1 MIITNPSSNDT
12 VVKNIFR
19 NKVSVTT
26 GIGCTIEYNM
36 NAMMNM
42 SASSIT
48 GPAYVDGSQYGKFK
62 KLFPL
67 DSIIKPFRPLT
78 SGIKYAII
86 GDIPT
91 LNWGK
96 PQGNSYPYDY
106 RLYFPGVDTSY
117 KYWIS
122 AKNEGTGTSPLSITY
137 PKDIKCN
144 KVVARFE
151 ISHGVPGRWYIYG
164 KENGNNRQLLLSGT
178 NSDIPGFV
186 QGKYNAGTI
195 SIYFNGT
202 TWSLDE
208 TALNTGS
215 TKTFRNIQLEF
226 TASVS
231 SSQYVAVT
239 EFSPRW
245 VIDISDYIVAANW
258 TKESSS
264 TAEDVLPVG
273 YVTANSFTFDLNKFN
288 NQEKQILDYKRDDSF
303 AIDTSKIY
311 MYKQA
316 EVKPY
321 FKVYHDNGSYGPGSK
336 YDIVPQG
343 TYYIDSWQS
352 SEFNE
357 INVTCLDGA
366 KILQETIAP
375 PILCEQFTVVAILRN
390 LLDSIGFTNYNFNI
404 LDNDQSIVTPEY
416 WWTDKTK
423 TAWTAIQEICRDTQ
437 MTAVFDDNNVLQFYT
452 RDYMYGDYSR
462 STSWQFVSTPKTING
477 ISVLPNIVSLDKTDL
492 QSINQVT
499 VTWNPLI
506 TSNYD
511 ANAGSLWR
519 SEVSFLSAAAL
530 VSDLNATDVST
541 YDEVTKDVLT
551 KKYVY
556 LEPIANQYESQK
568 SLYSYNG
575 FLVINNEI
583 IEYDAIQYGLVNKN
597 TGLYEE
603 VDITSDSDIAKY
615 RALAGPN
622 SKDFQPNKKYRI
634 KARGTFGTEKKAHS
648 SAEGIT
654 GWTER
659 SVKWQ

>member
-1 MIITNPSSNDT
+1 MITTIPSANDSIVKGIFKTN
-12 VVKNIFR
+12 
-19 NKVSVTT
+19 VSVRT
-26 GIGCTIEYNM
+26 GLGCTIEYNM

-42 SASSIT
+42 SSSSVT

-96 PQGNSYPYDY
+96 PQNNSYPYDY
-106 RLYFPGVDTSY
+106 RLYYPGIDASY

-122 AKNEGTGTSPLSITY
+122 PKSQGTGSTPLSITY

-144 KVVARFE
+144 KVIVRFE
-151 ISHGVPGRWYIYG
+151 ISHGVPGRWFIYG
-164 KENGNNRQLLLSGT
+164 KEDGSNRQLLLSGT
-178 NSDIPGFV
+178 STDIPGFV
-186 QGKYNAGTI
+186 QGQYNAGTI
-195 SIYFNGT
+195 NIYYNGT
-202 TWSLDE
+202 AWSLQE
-208 TALNTGS
+208 TNLNKS
-215 TKTFRNIQLEF
+215 SYKTFRNIQLEF
-226 TASVS
+226 DASVS
-231 SSQYVAVT
+231 TSQYVAVT

-245 VIDISDYIVAANW
+245 VIDISDNIVDANW

-264 TAEDVLPVG
+264 SADDVLPVG
-273 YVTANSFTFDLNKFN
+273 YVTANSFEFSINKFN
-288 NQEKQILDYKRDDSF
+288 NESREIINYKRDEDF
-303 AIDTSKIY
+303 EINPEKIY

-321 FKVYHDNGSYGPGSK
+321 FKIFHGQGTYGTANK

-343 TYYIDSWQS
+343 TFYIDSWQD

-357 INVTCLDGA
+357 VSVTCLDGA

-375 PILCEQFTVVAILRN
+375 PILCEKFTMIAILRN
-390 LLDSIGFTNYNFNI
+390 LLDSIGFTNYNFNV
-404 LDNDQSIVTPEY
+404 LTDDQSIVTPEY
-416 WWTDKTK
+416 WWTNKTK
-423 TAWTAIQEICRDTQ
+423 TVWSAIQEICRDTQ
-437 MTAVFDDNNVLQFYT
+437 MTAVFDDNNILQFYT

-462 STSWQFVSTPKTING
+462 TASWQFVSSPKTIG
-477 ISVLPNIVSLDKTDL
+477 GVAILPNIVSLSKDDL
-492 QSINQVT
+492 QSVNQVT
-499 VTWNPLI
+499 VTWNPLV

-530 VSDLNATDVST
+530 VANLNATDVST
-541 YDEVTKDVLT
+541 YDEITGDVLT
-551 KKYVY
+551 KKYIY
-556 LEPIANQYESQK
+556 LEPVSNQYESQK
-568 SLYSYNG
+568 SLYAYNG
-575 FLVINNEI
+575 FLIINDEI
-583 IEYDAIQYGLVNKN
+583 IEYDAIQYGLVNKD
-597 TGLYEE
+597 TGVYEE

-615 RALAGPN
+615 RSLAGPN

-634 KARGTFGTEKKAHS
+634 KKRGAFGTTAKAHS
-648 SAEGIT
+648 AAEDIS
-654 GWTER
+654 GWTEKT
-659 SVKWQ
+659 VKWL